1 MRASGILMPIFSLPS
16 DYGIGT
22 MGKAAYEFIDFLK
35 NSGQKYWQL
44 LPIGPTSYG
53 DSPYQ
58 SFSSFAGNP
67 YFIDFDLLAEDNLL
81 EKSDYENIDFGDNDE
96 KVDYEKWNPNGGAI
110 SFGHPNGASGARIG
124 IFCMKELARSGGRY
138 GLFSSCC
145 GGGQGVTTLIEN
157 LRR

>member
-1 MRASGILMPIFSLPS
+1 MRRAVLVSAVRTPVGKRGGVFSKNVTRQDLVTPVINEAIKRAGLKIADMDVMECNEAFAAQNLGVIKEMEIQSGK
-16 DYGIGT
+16 T
-22 MGKAAYEFIDFLK
+22 ID
-35 NSGQKYWQL
+35 Q
-44 LPIGPTSYG
+44 
-53 DSPYQ
+53 
-58 SFSSFAGNP
+58 A
-67 YFIDFDLLAEDNLL
+67 
-81 EKSDYENIDFGDNDE
+81 
-96 KVDYEKWNPNGGAI
+96 KWNPNGGAI